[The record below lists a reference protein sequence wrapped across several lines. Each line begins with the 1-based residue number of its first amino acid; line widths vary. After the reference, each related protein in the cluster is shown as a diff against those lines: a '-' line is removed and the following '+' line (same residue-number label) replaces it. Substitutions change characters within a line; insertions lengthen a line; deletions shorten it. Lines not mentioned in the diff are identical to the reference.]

1 MARREIIS
9 RRAWGAKPPKNVV
22 HTRWYSGMTG
32 WVHHSESPA
41 PSQSADR
48 KTEYSVMQS
57 IQSFHMGP
65 SRGWSDIG
73 YHYCIMPSG
82 RVYEGRGYGV
92 VGAHCPGHNTEPGIC
107 IIGSYDNMV
116 PSNEA
121 LQSLHWLLD
130 ELKCGKRKGHRDG
143 FSTSCPGDALYNRIK
158 KPLPAYSGKNKALTP
173 AEKRDVRVE
182 VMDRQWV
189 GWDAAQGAIR
199 WIASNG
205 LRSGTK
211 ASILWKG
218 STWSGAKNVTN
229 VAKNIY
235 SNFIQEE
242 L

>member
-1 MARREIIS
+1 
-9 RRAWGAKPPKNVV
+9 
-22 HTRWYSGMTG
+22 
-32 WVHHSESPA
+32 
-41 PSQSADR
+41 
-48 KTEYSVMQS
+48 
-57 IQSFHMGP
+57 
-65 SRGWSDIG
+65 
-73 YHYCIMPSG
+73 MPSG

-107 IIGSYDNMV
+107 IIGSYDNKV

-143 FSTSCPGDALYNRIK
+143 FSTSCPGDALYSRIK
-158 KPLPAYSGKNKALTP
+158 KPLPAYSGKSKALTP

-211 ASILWKG
+211 ASITWKG

-229 VAKNIY
+229 VSKNIY